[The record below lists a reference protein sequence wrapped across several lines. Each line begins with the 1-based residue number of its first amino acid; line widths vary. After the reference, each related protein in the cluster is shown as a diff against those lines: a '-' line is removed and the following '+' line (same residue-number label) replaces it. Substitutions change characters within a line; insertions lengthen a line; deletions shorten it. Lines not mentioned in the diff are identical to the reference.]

1 MQCAKIL
8 LEPAKFNAL
17 DKYIKSK
24 WELGARSSDVATM
37 GADRKRHLQ
46 NVVSILILK
55 ILAIAK
61 GGQADAAGALS
72 EALKSKSLAALMVQC
87 ETEAGAGPDRDW
99 QKCSIVSNVIKS
111 YKLALQCNRRA
122 DARQALSYFFS
133 PDVKAQYKSLTYRSI
148 KEACS
153 EVSRRHV
160 QERK

>member
-72 EALKSKSLAALMVQC
+72 EALKSRSLAALVVQC
-87 ETEAGAGPDRDW
+87 ETEAGAGPGRDW

-122 DARQALSYFFS
+122 DARQALNYLFFLRRR
-133 PDVKAQYKSLTYRSI
+133 KRSTN
-148 KEACS
+148 
-153 EVSRRHV
+153 R
-160 QERK
+160 

>member
-1 MQCAKIL
+1 
-8 LEPAKFNAL
+8 
-17 DKYIKSK
+17 
-24 WELGARSSDVATM
+24 M

-72 EALKSKSLAALMVQC
+72 EALKNKALVALMVECQA
-87 ETEAGAGPDRDW
+87 EARAGPGSDW

-111 YKLALQCNRRA
+111 YKIALQCNRRA

-148 KEACS
+148 MEACS
-153 EVSRRHV
+153 DKVES
-160 QERK
+160 EEPEGGESEDGESEGEGYDE